1 MSQIKIPLLI
11 VDDKKFMRDVIKTY
25 IENKEDW
32 SVSGNSFSFEITT
45 AKNGEEAVL
54 YYANGRHEIIIMDLE
69 MDEVDG
75 LTATKEILEMNPNA
89 KIIGIASEGDARVE
103 EFKNSGIKFFLEKP
117 FQDTYINSR
126 IEMLMD
132 EILKEKPL
140 ASLDISARKKS
151 IFKKILF
158 K

>member
-1 MSQIKIPLLI
+1 
-11 VDDKKFMRDVIKTY
+11 
-25 IENKEDW
+25 
-32 SVSGNSFSFEITT
+32 
-45 AKNGEEAVL
+45 
-54 YYANGRHEIIIMDLE
+54 

-103 EFKNSGIKFFLEKP
+103 EFKNSGIKLFLEKP

-126 IEMLMD
+126 IETLID
-132 EILKEKPL
+132 EILKERPL
-140 ASLDISARKKS
+140 VSLDVKARKKS